1 MEAVTTK
8 STGEWEVIA
17 TRARRGDTTE
27 GGEETILVHGAEDEA
42 RRVYADEV
50 AVASDRGYLQVR
62 LRTAGRDVDCWPP
75 ATGWTS

>member
-1 MEAVTTK
+1 MEPATTT
-8 STGEWEVIA
+8 STDAWEVIA
-17 TRARRGDTTE
+17 THAHRGNPTE
-27 GGEETILVHGAEDEA
+27 PGDETVLVHGAEDEA

-62 LRTAGRDVDCWPP
+62 LRTGGRDVDRWPP